1 MWPKSFWKKVYEPLI
16 RMSAGLGKSPTE
28 PDPDIYDHKYV
39 HYDVLVIG
47 GGLSG
52 IISAKIAA
60 KSNLKTLL
68 VDDKKTL
75 GGSTIFQ
82 NNDSF
87 KIDDQHSSKW
97 LEKEINEISK
107 IENLTVKTR
116 TSIAAYHGYNYLL
129 ARENLTDHLSIKDK
143 KDKIR
148 QRLWKIRAKK
158 VIVATGAIER
168 PLVFNNNDRPGILL
182 SNSINKYL
190 DYYGVACGK
199 NIILFTNNDSAYE
212 TAISL
217 HKKGIKNLIVD
228 LRKNSQS
235 EIAKQ
240 AQNLGIKI
248 YFNHV
253 VTNTF
258 GYRRINSVERMELS
272 DDGNTT
278 IGNKIKLNCDC
289 LGISGGW
296 TPMVHM
302 LSLIH
307 I

>member
-1 MWPKSFWKKVYEPLI
+1 MK
-16 RMSAGLGKSPTE
+16 
-28 PDPDIYDHKYV
+28 DP
-39 HYDVLVIG
+39 
-47 GGLSG
+47 
-52 IISAKIAA
+52 
-60 KSNLKTLL
+60 
-68 VDDKKTL
+68 
-75 GGSTIFQ
+75 
-82 NNDSF
+82 
-87 KIDDQHSSKW
+87 
-97 LEKEINEISK
+97 
-107 IENLTVKTR
+107 
-116 TSIAAYHGYNYLL
+116 
-129 ARENLTDHLSIKDK
+129 
-143 KDKIR
+143 
-148 QRLWKIRAKK
+148 
-158 VIVATGAIER
+158 
-168 PLVFNNNDRPGILL
+168 VFNNNDRPGILL

-258 GYRRINSVERMELS
+258 GYRKINSVELMELS

-302 LSLIH
+302 HTQSGGKLDFKNDDQVFIPKEIDNDQISVGACNGDFDLETIIDKTVNKINIFLEINNH
-307 I
+307 DYKNTKVDCSIEKEKKIFGYCQIKYH